1 MIIQYIMDQ
10 DEAND
15 HNTLFSM
22 LEVEVVMMMMV
33 WHNLAVVVNMAM
45 LGKYSSSSCNSVW
58 SGQDFKEKMKCS
70 DEHEDDMSPFAVRIR
85 QRCPLWHRQV
95 LCLLKQLMMNTVN
108 NHGRAE

>member
-45 LGKYSSSSCNSVW
+45 LAKYSSSSCNSVW
-58 SGQDFKEKMKCS
+58 SGQDFKEND
-70 DEHEDDMSPFAVRIR
+70 DEHGDDISPFAVRIR

-95 LCLLKQLMMNTVN
+95 LCLLKQLMMNTAN
-108 NHGRAE
+108 NHGKAE

>member
-70 DEHEDDMSPFAVRIR
+70 DEHEDDDVTICSKDQAALSPLA
-85 QRCPLWHRQV
+85 QAGSSPP
-95 LCLLKQLMMNTVN
+95 
-108 NHGRAE
+108 

>member
-1 MIIQYIMDQ
+1 MIIQYVIQYIMDQ

-22 LEVEVVMMMMV
+22 VEVEVVMMMMV

-58 SGQDFKEKMKCS
+58 SGQDFKEN
-70 DEHEDDMSPFAVRIR
+70 DDVF
-85 QRCPLWHRQV
+85 
-95 LCLLKQLMMNTVN
+95 
-108 NHGRAE
+108 